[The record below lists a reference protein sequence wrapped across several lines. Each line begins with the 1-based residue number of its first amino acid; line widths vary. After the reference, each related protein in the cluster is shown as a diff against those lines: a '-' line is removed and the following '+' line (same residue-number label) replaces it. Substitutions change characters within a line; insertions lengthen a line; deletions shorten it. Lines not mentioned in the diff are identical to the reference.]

1 MGQEWCLIHHWR
13 DRGGGGTRKIAFSQK
28 SGFGREC
35 AVGRMNSGF
44 RRFCPNA
51 DKREKCN

>member
-35 AVGRMNSGF
+35 AVGRMNAGF
-44 RRFCPNA
+44 CRFCLNA
-51 DKREKCN
+51 DKCEKFN